1 MNYEKDIVKP
11 YKFEIFKTLKGD
23 GNLKTFWYL

>member
-11 YKFEIFKTLKGD
+11 YKFEILETLKGD